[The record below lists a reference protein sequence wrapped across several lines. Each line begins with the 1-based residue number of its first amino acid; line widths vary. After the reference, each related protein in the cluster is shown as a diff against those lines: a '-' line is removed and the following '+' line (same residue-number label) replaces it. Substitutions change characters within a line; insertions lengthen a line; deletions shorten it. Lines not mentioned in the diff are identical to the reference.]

1 MFKYVK
7 FTKVEAVDTVL
18 EFRGGSEEVKVNHF
32 DVDVVSLESDSESN
46 IDALAASQ
54 DTRIGC
60 EYITHDEFK
69 ELVRD
74 SLQLKRIREV
84 VASEIAKRYS
94 IADEIAMSKR
104 ASDDEKRVAYETHV
118 QECVAYGNT
127 LKSEVGY

>member
-1 MFKYVK
+1 
-7 FTKVEAVDTVL
+7 VETIDTVL

-32 DVDVVSLESDSESN
+32 DVDVVSIESESESN
-46 IDALAASQ
+46 IDALVSSQ

-74 SLQLKRIREV
+74 SLQLCRIREV
-84 VASEIAKRYS
+84 VATEIAKKYS
-94 IADEIAMSKR
+94 VADEIAMIKR
-104 ASDDEKRVAYETHV
+104 DASDEKRVAYETYV
-118 QECVAYGNT
+118 KECVAVGNT